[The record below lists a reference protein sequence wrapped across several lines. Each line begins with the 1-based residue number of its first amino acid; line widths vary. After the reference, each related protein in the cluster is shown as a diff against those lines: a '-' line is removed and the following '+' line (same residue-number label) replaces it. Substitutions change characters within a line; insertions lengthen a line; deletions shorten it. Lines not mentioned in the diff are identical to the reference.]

1 MIPPPGQGRL
11 ANLGGLLLLLLMIG
25 CGGTFNLRSD
35 HESTIWHRRRQF
47 AVAGGTIFALALLL
61 GSGATIK
68 TALGVHP
75 PSLEALTSIHGK
87 MARDPGRFSP
97 SSFLSI
103 SFCHACRQEEEEE
116 EPLLRAVNYYP
127 PSPPPKSM
135 VRYLVSQPTDRRRR
149 RRRRRRSKWLREHKR
164 YKKKRARRERGCLE
178 LEEKNR

>member
-87 MARDPGRFSP
+87 MARDPGRFFP
-97 SSFLSI
+97 LFLSL
-103 SFCHACRQEEEEE
+103 HL
-116 EPLLRAVNYYP
+116 PLPRLPTRGGGGGAP
-127 PSPPPKSM
+127 PPCCQLLSPPPKSM
-135 VRYLVSQPTDRRRR
+135 VRYLASQPTDRLPPPPPPI
-149 RRRRRRSKWLREHKR
+149 KMAPGTQTPQ
-164 YKKKRARRERGCLE
+164 KKRARRERGCLE